1 MIFLMFLFLVF
12 PCSDYRLVI
21 VCSDEDLDKSHMI
34 SKLQFFKQQLETFH
48 HDDDYKQY
56 LKSHFVQNPNIL
68 GRRVPASTVD
78 REK

>member
-1 MIFLMFLFLVF
+1 
-12 PCSDYRLVI
+12 
-21 VCSDEDLDKSHMI
+21 MI

-56 LKSHFVQNPNIL
+56 LKSHFVQNPNTL
-68 GRRVPASTVD
+68 GRRVLASTID